1 MPADRTANERGMI
14 GYLGEFGAASPQGWQ
29 RENGAAW
36 WISAAIQIS
45 GRRKHRPMTASD
57 EEILSALRAGDV
69 DAMAQYLERHRRPLL
84 AFIERRIGDAL
95 RRKVEAEDIL
105 QETSAD
111 AIRSL
116 SQMDL
121 SEREPFSWLC
131 QVAERRIIDA
141 HRKYVDAQKRS
152 ANRETPLQGGNADG
166 NNLIDLLVL
175 TMTTQSQAF
184 SRNVKQQR
192 LAEALSQLPEDQQK
206 ALRLRYVDGLPSK
219 QIAVALEKSDAA
231 VRVMLTRSLKRLQ
244 EILDPR

>member
-1 MPADRTANERGMI
+1 MNDNESQLVERLKQGDADALAEFIELHRSRLI
-14 GYLGEFGAASPQGWQ
+14 GYIEKNLG
-29 RENGAAW
+29 
-36 WISAAIQIS
+36 
-45 GRRKHRPMTASD
+45 T
-57 EEILSALRAGDV
+57 
-69 DAMAQYLERHRRPLL
+69 
-84 AFIERRIGDAL
+84 AL

-175 TMTTQSQAF
+175 TMTTPSQAF